1 MTQDRFTPPR
11 LPKALEPRVA
21 EMICA
26 AKDNLLRQQRMS
38 QDEQTAFIR
47 RLAEPARVIVSIGPL
62 PKGVGLR
69 GEVSISVI
77 RGEATIAALN
87 AAGWELED
95 FLTVFVHDDLLATLW
110 HIAYGDGDMGVVA
123 REVLQS
129 RDAGAV
135 DRLPHWLTLSQVD
148 RVRKMGEKLRRNP
161 NKVVPVEIKA
171 AVRLADAWTASRP
184 VSTPPGAAWH

>member
-1 MTQDRFTPPR
+1 MTHDRFTPPR

-21 EMICA
+21 EMIAA
-26 AKDNLLRQQRMS
+26 AKQNLLLQQRMS

-47 RLAEPARVIVSIGPL
+47 SLAEAKVIVSIGPL

-77 RGEATIAALN
+77 KGEDIIAALN

-95 FLTVFVHDDLLATLW
+95 FVTVFVHDDMLATLW

-129 RDAGAV
+129 RDAGAL
-135 DRLPHWLTLSQVD
+135 DRLPYWLTLSQVD

-161 NKVVPVEIKA
+161 NKKVPIEIKA

-184 VSTPPGAAWH
+184 VSTPPDAVWH